1 MEGGVLSP
9 ANSGRRPQSASPGGG
24 GPAGVV
30 QADGRGGGILMAF
43 HLFHALTGF
52 QSLNLSL
59 DAHLSELLLDELDH
73 LLAGGVVVS
82 GPQRRLETIGISG
95 FGKQFL
101 SLLGVVRPRT
111 KLDGI
116 VDALRAAG
124 LPEGKA

>member
-1 MEGGVLSP
+1 
-9 ANSGRRPQSASPGGG
+9 
-24 GPAGVV
+24 
-30 QADGRGGGILMAF
+30 MAF
-43 HLFHALTGF
+43 HLFHALACF

-101 SLLGVVRPRT
+101 SFLGLYGQGPSLT
-111 KLDGI
+111 
-116 VDALRAAG
+116 A
-124 LPEGKA
+124 